1 MKFQTQLWNRS
12 SRTLAATLSGLL
24 LSFAAVPSVQANEI
38 TPPKMD
44 GAPLILGAGA
54 VYRDKVY
61 KGYDDDEKVQA
72 IPLVLWEND
81 TFFVR
86 ATSVGWKLVAN
97 EHWEVA
103 AIGEFHGEGYDSSDS
118 DFLEGMRDRD
128 QSFNAGAQLTYKF
141 GNGFGLRGTWVAD
154 VSNEHEGYQ
163 TRGEGFYQ
171 HGTGNWVFRYAASVV
186 YTSDDYNDFYY
197 GVQADEAVPNVRPA
211 YFADDEVSYR
221 GAAIALWNPG
231 GSKWQVVGGAIFDA
245 YGDEIDDSPIVDDS
259 TMFTGFLALGY
270 RF

>member
-1 MKFQTQLWNRS
+1 MKFHTHYWNQSGRAILV
-12 SRTLAATLSGLL
+12 TLVGLL
-24 LSFAAVPSVQANEI
+24 LSLGAMQSVQANEI

-44 GAPLILGAGA
+44 GAPLILGAGV

-61 KGYDDDEKVQA
+61 KGYDDDEKAQA

-86 ATSVGWKLVAN
+86 ASSVGWKLVSN
-97 EHWEVA
+97 ESWEVA

-118 DFLEGMRDRD
+118 DFLEGMRDRE
-128 QSFNAGAQLTYKF
+128 QSFNGGAQLTYKF
-141 GNGFGLRGTWVAD
+141 GNGFCLRGTWVAD
-154 VSNEHEGYQ
+154 ISNEHDGYQ
-163 TRGEGFYQ
+163 TRGEAFYV
-171 HGTGNWVFRYAASVV
+171 HRAGNWAIRPSVGVV
-186 YTSDDYNDFYY
+186 YTSDDYTDFYY
-197 GVQADEAVPNVRPA
+197 GVQQNEAIAGVRDFYRP
-211 YFADDEVSYR
+211 DGETSYR
-221 GAAIALWNPG
+221 GSVVALWNPG
-231 GSKWQVVGGAIFDA
+231 GSKWQVVAGGIFDA

>member
-38 TPPKMD
+38 TPPRMD
-44 GAPLILGAGA
+44 GAPLILGAGV

-61 KGYDDDEKVQA
+61 KGYDDDEKAQA

-97 EHWEVA
+97 ETWEVA
-103 AIGEFHGEGYDSSDS
+103 AIGEFHGDGYDSSDS
-118 DFLEGMRDRD
+118 DFLNGMSDRD
-128 QSFNAGAQLTYKF
+128 QSFNAGAQLTWKMD
-141 GNGFGLRGTWVAD
+141 NGFGLRGTWVAD
-154 VSNEHEGYQ
+154 VSNEHDGYQ
-163 TRGEGFYQ
+163 TRGEGFYV
-171 HGTGNWVFRYAASVV
+171 HRAGNWAFRGAASVV
-186 YTSDDYNDFYY
+186 YTSDDWVDYY
-197 GVQADEAVPNVRPA
+197 FGVRPGEAIPNVRPQ
-211 YFADDEVSYR
+211 YSGDGEVNYR
-221 GAAIALWNPG
+221 GSAVALWNPG
-231 GSKWQVVGGAIFDA
+231 GSKWQIVGGAIFDA